1 MPTATIIDLSQL
13 SAEQLRGEIEA
24 MRNERE
30 DLLRFLSQIDQDIAR
45 AEAELKNR

>member
-1 MPTATIIDLSQL
+1 MPASTIIDLSKL
-13 SAEQLRGEIEA
+13 TAEQLREEIEA

-45 AEAELKNR
+45 AEAELEKR